1 MKKTI
6 LILSAVVSLFLLACQ
21 NNKTETANSETAN
34 NGSASNNFKSPK
46 TELSVD
52 EALALS
58 KEGALIIDVREA
70 DELAELAY
78 DVPEIKH
85 IPLGELES
93 RLSEVPKDKQ
103 VIVVCRSGGR
113 SGKAQNLLEEKGFQN
128 IANMQGGM
136 NAWNEKGMPT
146 LVGGEKKACCENPN
160 SKDCNPDGTCKPD
173 AKNKKCCSDK

>member
-1 MKKTI
+1 MKKSFLVI
-6 LILSAVVSLFLLACQ
+6 SASVLILLTAC
-21 NNKTETANSETAN
+21 NNNASESSHSESGDKN
-34 NGSASNNFKSPK
+34 PASNNFKSPK
-46 TELSVD
+46 TELTVD

-58 KEGALIIDVREA
+58 NEGALIIDVRES

-78 DVPEIKH
+78 DVPNIKH

-103 VIVVCRSGGR
+103 VIMVCRSGGR
-113 SGKAQNLLEEKGFQN
+113 SGRAQELLQSKGFQN

-136 NAWNEKGMPT
+136 NAWSEKGLST
-146 LVGGEKKACCENPN
+146 IAGGEKKACCENPN
-160 SKDCNPDGTCKPD
+160 SKDCNPDGTCKPE